1 MLLATNYTLPI
12 AYSLRHKAKNTTMNY
27 YSLHRKSPNTTFKN
41 AVIQGLAKDR
51 GIYFPETITP
61 ISKEFID
68 NIENYSNEEIAF
80 EAIKQFV
87 GDEIPEEKLKEIIS
101 ETVSFDFPVVKI
113 DDNIGTL
120 ELFHGPTMAFKD
132 VGAKFL
138 AKCLEYFNRDN
149 DNEVTVLVAT
159 SGDTGGAVANG
170 FLGAKGVNVVILY
183 PSGKVS
189 DIQEKQLTTLGQNIT
204 ALEVDGVFDDCQEMV
219 KTAFLDEEITKTLT
233 SANSINVARWL
244 PQMFYFFFAYKQLKK
259 KNKDILF
266 SVPSGNFGNIC
277 AGIMAQKLGLPI
289 KHFIAATNVNDT
301 VPNYLVD
308 GVYSPK
314 PSKATISNAMDVGNP
329 SNFIRIQELFNND
342 LEILKRA
349 FSSYSFSDDETRETM
364 KKIYNNS
371 SYVADPH
378 GAVGYL
384 GLKKYGLKENEFGVF
399 LETAHPVKFLDVVED
414 TLPVKVQIP
423 EQIKKVIY
431 KKKVAYKAT
440 SYQDLKDYLT
450 N

>member
-1 MLLATNYTLPI
+1 
-12 AYSLRHKAKNTTMNY
+12 MNY
-27 YSLHRKSPNTTFKN
+27 YSLHHKSPISTFKN
-41 AVIQGLAKDR
+41 AVVQGLAKDR
-51 GIYFPETITP
+51 GIYFP
-61 ISKEFID
+61 D
-68 NIENYSNEEIAF
+68 NIQQLSKDFIENISDYTNHEIAY
-80 EAIKQFV
+80 EVIKQFV
-87 GDEIPEEKLKEIIS
+87 GDEIPTEKLKEIVAK
-101 ETVSFDFPVVKI
+101 TVSFDFPLVEV
-113 DDNIGTL
+113 DDNIAAL

-132 VGAKFL
+132 VGAKFM
-138 AKCLEYFNRDN
+138 AQCLEYFNKDS
-149 DNEVTVLVAT
+149 DDEVTVLVAT

-189 DIQEKQLTTLGQNIT
+189 DIQEKQLTTLGQNIK

-244 PQMFYFFFAYKQLKK
+244 PQMFYFFFAYKELHKK
-259 KNKDILF
+259 HKDLIF

-289 KHFIAATNVNDT
+289 KHFVASTNVNDT

-308 GVYSPK
+308 GVYKPK

-342 LEILKRA
+342 LKALKTA
-349 FSSYSFSDDETRETM
+349 FSSYSFSDDETRATM
-364 KKIYNNS
+364 KEIYANS
-371 SYVADPH
+371 GYVADPH

-384 GLKKYGLKENEFGVF
+384 GLKKHGLKENEFGVF
-399 LETAHPVKFLDVVED
+399 LETAHPVKFLDVVEE
-414 TLPVKVQIP
+414 TLPVKVAIP
-423 EQIKKVIY
+423 EQIKKVINN
-431 KKKVAYKAT
+431 KKVAYKAST
-440 SYQDLKDYLT
+440 YQDLKDFLMKE
-450 N
+450 

>member
-1 MLLATNYTLPI
+1 
-12 AYSLRHKAKNTTMNY
+12 MNY
-27 YSLHRKSPNTTFKN
+27 YSLHHKSPISTFKN
-41 AVIQGLAKDR
+41 AVVQGLAKDR
-51 GIYFPETITP
+51 GIYFP
-61 ISKEFID
+61 D
-68 NIENYSNEEIAF
+68 NIQQLSKDFIENISDYTNHEIAY
-80 EAIKQFV
+80 EVIKQFV
-87 GDEIPEEKLKEIIS
+87 GDEIPTEKLKEIVAK
-101 ETVSFDFPVVKI
+101 TVSFDFPLVEV
-113 DDNIGTL
+113 DDNIAAL

-132 VGAKFL
+132 VGAKFM
-138 AKCLEYFNRDN
+138 AQCLEYFNKDRD
-149 DNEVTVLVAT
+149 DEVTVLVAT

-189 DIQEKQLTTLGQNIT
+189 DIQEKQLTTLGQNIK

-244 PQMFYFFFAYKQLKK
+244 PQMFYFFFAYKELHKK
-259 KNKDILF
+259 HKDLIF

-289 KHFIAATNVNDT
+289 KHFVASTNVNDT

-308 GVYSPK
+308 GVYKPK

-342 LEILKRA
+342 LKALKTA
-349 FSSYSFSDDETRETM
+349 FSSYSFSDDETRATM
-364 KKIYNNS
+364 KEIYANS
-371 SYVADPH
+371 GYVADPH

-384 GLKKYGLKENEFGVF
+384 GLKKHGLKENEFGVF
-399 LETAHPVKFLDVVED
+399 LETAHPVKFLDVVEE
-414 TLPVKVQIP
+414 TLPVKVAIP
-423 EQIKKVIY
+423 EQIKKVINN
-431 KKKVAYKAT
+431 KKVAYKAST
-440 SYQDLKDYLT
+440 YQDLKDFLMKE
-450 N
+450 